1 MHELRLGY
9 TMQDYITGQE
19 VEATTY
25 EDIRQD
31 MARFLVEDKGVPK
44 KAIDSKVQVT
54 VQIDGRPYVQ
64 LVDLVVGHQGQAPIM
79 ALMFCAGQVETY
91 SRQILAAAR
100 LLPQGPARLA
110 AATDTKKVLFLQVEN
125 GKVVQECAYAEF
137 PDWEDM
143 QSMMASIPAYVL
155 TPDKE
160 SKEGRL
166 LYALSELSC
175 SCSQDSC
182 SVSGSGQA
190 Q

>member
-19 VEATTY
+19 IEVTTY

-31 MARFLVEDKGVPK
+31 MARFLVEEKGVPK
-44 KAIDSKVQVT
+44 EAIGSKVQVT

-64 LVDLVVGHQGQAPIM
+64 LVDLVIGYQGQAPVM
-79 ALMFCAGQVETY
+79 ALKFCAGQVETY
-91 SRQILAAAR
+91 TRQILAAAR
-100 LLPQGPARLA
+100 LLPQGPAMLA
-110 AATDTKKVLFLQVEN
+110 AVTDTKKALFLQVEN
-125 GKVVQECAYAEF
+125 GKVVQECAYTEF
-137 PDWEDM
+137 PNWEDM
-143 QSMMASIPAYVL
+143 QSMVASIPAYVL

-160 SKEGRL
+160 SREGRL

-182 SVSGSGQA
+182 SVSAPGEA